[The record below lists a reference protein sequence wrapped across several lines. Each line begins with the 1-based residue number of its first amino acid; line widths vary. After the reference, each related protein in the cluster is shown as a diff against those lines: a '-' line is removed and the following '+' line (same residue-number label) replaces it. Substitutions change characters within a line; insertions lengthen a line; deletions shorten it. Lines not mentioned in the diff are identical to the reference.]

1 MAETYSNLQY
11 ILSDQQTFG
20 KYYGFNQFSKFNI
33 QLTSHTSE
41 EQTFNRYY
49 GKNTFTTLNANFIH
63 QKSFQQTFDR
73 THKFFLFMT
82 LNIDIA
88 QKKPEKQL
96 NLDKYYPPDLSSGN
110 VIEIIEH
117 NISIDIDTKKIT
129 SHFSLND
136 GTEDTKQYDFTNEYN
151 QIQSLVDADLSYNT
165 NGINIEFIANLTN
178 GKILTKNWQLTKLD
192 AEKLYAAL
200 KSFYSKFNGLWIK
213 VDDLEYVFPIV
224 DGEKQPELN
233 VANNK
238 AINGSLEYVILGNPS
253 NKWSFEVYVD
263 DYSKILVLEQLLHNP
278 VCYVKFDE
286 IGDYR
291 QCLITDMSYS
301 RNIVGKYIASIEL
314 TIL

>member
-1 MAETYSNLQY
+1 MAETYSNLQP
-11 ILSDQQTFG
+11 IISDQ
-20 KYYGFNQFSKFNI
+20 
-33 QLTSHTSE
+33 
-41 EQTFNRYY
+41 QTFNRYY
-49 GKNTFTTLNANFIH
+49 GKNIFMALNDNFIH
-63 QKSFQQTFDR
+63 QKSYQQSFD
-73 THKFFLFMT
+73 KIYISLVFIP

-88 QKKPEKQL
+88 QKKPGKQL
-96 NLDKYYPPDLSSGN
+96 NLDKYYPPNLSRGN
-110 VIEIIEH
+110 AIEIMEH
-117 NISIDIDTKKIT
+117 NISIDIDTKMIT

-136 GTEDTKQYDFTNEYN
+136 GTENTKQYDFTNEYN

-165 NGINIEFIANLTN
+165 NGLNIEFTANLTN

-200 KSFYSKFNGLWIK
+200 KSFYSNFKGLWIK
-213 VDDLEYVFPIV
+213 VDDLEYLFPIV

-263 DYSKILVLEQLLHNP
+263 DYLKMRVLEQLSYNP
-278 VCYVKFDE
+278 VCYAKFDE

-291 QCLITDMSYS
+291 QCLITNISYS